1 MNGAVGVAGGASAAV
16 LQTATYT
23 GCASQPRAT
32 VCRVARR
39 KVYPPCPAVRRY
51 AAGSKF
57 ERLAGDFLDDNVQH
71 AVRLSEGASRRFV
84 AEPPDLLGYCRW
96 DGRSGHVTTPDNLRV
111 DFQVAPTHR
120 MRLPEPD
127 SGGTELPPGRLA
139 QW

>member
-1 MNGAVGVAGGASAAV
+1 MLVMPQTLSASMLADLTSPHGLLSNLTAAV
-16 LQTATYT
+16 
-23 GCASQPRAT
+23 
-32 VCRVARR
+32 
-39 KVYPPCPAVRRY
+39 K
-51 AAGSKF
+51 
-57 ERLAGDFLDDNVQH
+57 
-71 AVRLSEGASRRFV
+71 LSEGASRRFV

-127 SGGTELPPGRLA
+127 SCGTELPPGRLA